1 MVLDLWCVGDL
12 FVLNMDNQRAE
23 EIARTFLSQSYS
35 GIRIEKSK
43 LVDQTWIVEA
53 LVSSF
58 DKETRKKVKVNNQ
71 TGYIM
76 GFE

>member
-1 MVLDLWCVGDL
+1 M
-12 FVLNMDNQRAE
+12 FVLNMNNSQAE

-35 GIRIEKSK
+35 VIRVEKSE
-43 LVDQTWIVEA
+43 LVDKTWIVQV
-53 LVSSF
+53 LVLSF
-58 DKETRKKVKVNNQ
+58 DKETRKKVKINNR

>member
-1 MVLDLWCVGDL
+1 MVDL
-12 FVLNMDNQRAE
+12 FVLNMDNHSAE
-23 EIARTFLSQSYS
+23 EIARTFLRQSYS
-35 GIRIEKSK
+35 VIGVVKSE
-43 LVDQTWIVEA
+43 LVDQTWIVEV

-58 DKETRKKVKVNNQ
+58 DKETKKKVKVNNQ

>member
-1 MVLDLWCVGDL
+1 MRGDL
-12 FVLNMDNQRAE
+12 FVLNMNNSQAE
-23 EIARTFLSQSYS
+23 EIARNFLSQSYS
-35 GIRIEKSK
+35 IMRIEKSE
-43 LVDQTWIVEA
+43 LIDQTWVVGI

-58 DKETRKKVKVNNQ
+58 DRETVIKVKINNR

>member
-1 MVLDLWCVGDL
+1 MFVLDKNNKQV
-12 FVLNMDNQRAE
+12 E
-23 EIARTFLSQSYS
+23 EIARDFLSQSYS
-35 GIRIEKSK
+35 VIRIEKSE
-43 LVDQTWIVEA
+43 LIEQTWIVEV

-58 DKETRKKVKVNNQ
+58 DKKMIKKIKINNR

>member
-1 MVLDLWCVGDL
+1 M
-12 FVLNMDNQRAE
+12 FVLNMNNSQAE

-35 GIRIEKSK
+35 VIRVEKSE
-43 LVDQTWIVEA
+43 LVDQTWIVQV
-53 LVSSF
+53 LVLSF
-58 DKETRKKVKVNNQ
+58 DKETRKKVKINNR

>member
-1 MVLDLWCVGDL
+1 M
-12 FVLNMDNQRAE
+12 NNSQAE
-23 EIARTFLSQSYS
+23 EIARTFLSQSFS
-35 GIRIEKSK
+35 IIKIEKSE
-43 LVDQTWIVEA
+43 LVNQTWIVDV

-58 DKETRKKVKVNNQ
+58 DRNITKKVKVNNR